1 MVEMMKSYPDSLPKR
16 QRGRKRVSVR
26 RQGDHQRKHHR
37 PNPQY
42 HQSDQA
48 GSTGTSPPTCALARN
63 VRCHQGDALAVS
75 HAGGHDELRLAK

>member
-1 MVEMMKSYPDSLPKR
+1 MVEMMKSYPDSLPKH
-16 QRGRKRVSVR
+16 QQGRKRVSVR
-26 RQGDHQRKHHR
+26 WQGNHQRKHHR

-63 VRCHQGDALAVS
+63 VRCHQGDGLAVS

>member
-1 MVEMMKSYPDSLPKR
+1 MVEMMKSYPDSLPKC

-26 RQGDHQRKHHR
+26 QQGDHQCKHHR

-63 VRCHQGDALAVS
+63 VQCHQGDVLAVS
-75 HAGGHDELRLAK
+75 CTGGHDELRLAK

>member
-1 MVEMMKSYPDSLPKR
+1 MVEMMKSYLDSLPKH

-26 RQGDHQRKHHR
+26 WQGDHQCKYHC

-48 GSTGTSPPTCALARN
+48 GSTGTSPPTCTLARN
-63 VRCHQGDALAVS
+63 VRCHQGDVLAVS
-75 HAGGHDELRLAK
+75 HTSGHNDLRLAK